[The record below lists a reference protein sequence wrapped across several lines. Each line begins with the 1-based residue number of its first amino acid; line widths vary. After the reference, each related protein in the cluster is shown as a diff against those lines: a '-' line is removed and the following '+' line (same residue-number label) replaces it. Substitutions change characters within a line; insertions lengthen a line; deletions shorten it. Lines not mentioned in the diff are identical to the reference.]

1 VDDAASSEEAILL
14 RFHATLLLL
23 LTVTGLSLI
32 ALVAAPPGNP
42 TYSLGISPSNPIGLG
57 GTVALTVSE
66 TGGTKNSAYTLAF
79 RVQKPNGTGVA
90 VNSQVLSTDN
100 FGAGGVSVQYPASSW
115 TALNGTVKTDVVGVY
130 NVVVN
135 QTAPTNTGTVA
146 SGQFTVT
153 SQLSIVISQPTSG
166 AIVQRGQTVTI
177 SVTVSNSL
185 GAVSGAIVV
194 ADYPTDTPTNGHLPV
209 PQVTSTNG
217 VYSTIYQVAMNDPL
231 GYWTIIVTAKDGSGN
246 FGTSLPVV
254 VTLSKSSLFVDA
266 MITYNS
272 KGVPSTSFSAGDVLY
287 PYFRIRYS
295 GSSGAFLTAGQYVVS
310 VKNPSGVTAA
320 NLTTVYDANRLG
332 FYAPTGYSI
341 SGFDPGG
348 TWTVVINPNSLDDG
362 FGNTGPS
369 FATSVRVDIVTITS
383 PLNYLPFVIG
393 GVVAILGGIV
403 AMKRYDTSL
412 EGFEHLEQMIGG
424 PIPRGSSLLLLGD
437 PGSGKTVLSYE
448 LLHDELEAGRVC
460 ALLSYDA
467 FPEDVQGR
475 MGEFGWDII
484 SHLRKG
490 RLKIIDCYS
499 GLAGQGEGALR
510 DPSDLTELNIQVT
523 SFITKSKSA
532 PVTLI
537 LDSLTPIFNGVEPKQ
552 AINFLQ
558 TVGAKVKKTGGLFI
572 LTATKGAIPEDAI
585 AKIKSIVD
593 GVVELTL
600 VRTGR
605 KGVRYLSVLKME
617 RRRIAS
623 ETVSFEI
630 ERGRG
635 LVFRVSRFR
644 IFGRKLKHLKLP
656 SSPFTKAEPVAS
668 TGGRAAEKKGDENN
682 GEGKSSGVS
691 PKRSGARER

>member
-1 VDDAASSEEAILL
+1 
-14 RFHATLLLL
+14 
-23 LTVTGLSLI
+23 
-32 ALVAAPPGNP
+32 LV
-42 TYSLGISPSNPIGLG
+42 
-57 GTVALTVSE
+57 
-66 TGGTKNSAYTLAF
+66 F
-79 RVQKPNGTGVA
+79 RVQKPNGIGVA

-115 TALNGTVKTDVVGVY
+115 TALNGTVKTDLVGVY

-146 SGQFTVT
+146 TGQFTVT
-153 SQLSIVISQPTSG
+153 SQMSIVISQPTSG
-166 AIVQRGQTVTI
+166 TIVQRGQAVTI

-185 GAVSGAIVV
+185 GAVSGATVK
-194 ADYPTDTPTNGHLPV
+194 ANYPTETPGNGHLPL
-209 PQVTSTNG
+209 PQLSSNG
-217 VYSTIYQVAMNDPL
+217 VYSTSYQTMLNDPL
-231 GYWTIIVTAKDGSGN
+231 GTWTILVNATDSNGN

-254 VTLSKSSLFVDA
+254 VTLTKSSLFVDA

-295 GSSGAFLTAGQYVVS
+295 GSSGAFLASGQYVVS
-310 VKNPSGVTAA
+310 VKNPSGVTAT
-320 NLTTVYDANRLG
+320 NLTASYDASRLG
-332 FYAPTGYSI
+332 FYAPTGYSV
-341 SGFDPGG
+341 SSFDPGG
-348 TWTVVINPNSLDDG
+348 TWTIVIDPNSLNDG
-362 FGNTGPS
+362 FGNTGPN

-383 PLNYLPFVIG
+383 PLNYLPFMIG
-393 GVVAILGGIV
+393 GAVALLGGIV
-403 AMKRYDTSL
+403 ALKRYDTSL
-412 EGFEHLEQMIGG
+412 EGFEHLEEMIGG

-448 LLHDELEAGRVC
+448 LLHDELEGGRVC

-523 SFITKSKSA
+523 SFITKSKNA

-537 LDSLTPIFNGVEPKQ
+537 LDSLTPIFNGVEAKQ
-552 AINFLQ
+552 AISFLQ

-605 KGVRYLSVLKME
+605 RGVRYLSVLKME

-623 ETVSFEI
+623 ETASFEI

-635 LVFRVSRFR
+635 LVFRVSRLR
-644 IFGRKLKHLKLP
+644 IFGRKLQHLKLP
-656 SSPFTKAEPVAS
+656 NTPFRKADP
-668 TGGRAAEKKGDENN
+668 GGNNAAKAAGKRVDERN
-682 GEGKSSGVS
+682 GERKSPEVS
-691 PKRSGARER
+691 PRRTGAKER